1 MNQLSQINKRGLKE
15 VSNRT
20 FLRELQSRLQ
30 EKKIKERELAKIL
43 TELIFT
49 SDEQEST
56 TAYEEWAND
65 PEEQSEIKVWKA
77 TGTDHWDN

>member
-1 MNQLSQINKRGLKE
+1 MNQLTSKQELKK
-15 VSNRT
+15 VPNRT

-43 TELIFT
+43 TELTFT
-49 SDEQEST
+49 QNEQQLS

-65 PEEQSEIKVWKA
+65 PEEQTEIREWK
-77 TGTDHWDN
+77 

>member
-15 VSNRT
+15 VPNRT

-43 TELIFT
+43 TELIFA
-49 SDEQEST
+49 SNEQEQAA
-56 TAYEEWAND
+56 AYEEWAND
-65 PEEQSEIKVWKA
+65 PEEQTEIKAWKA
-77 TGTDHWDN
+77 TEKDCWDN

>member
-15 VSNRT
+15 VPNRT

-49 SDEQEST
+49 QNEQELT

-65 PEEQSEIKVWKA
+65 PDEQAEIKTWKA
-77 TGTDHWDN
+77 TETDHWDN

>member
-1 MNQLSQINKRGLKE
+1 MKQLSSRQELKK
-15 VSNRT
+15 VPNRT

-43 TELIFT
+43 TELTFIQN
-49 SDEQEST
+49 EQQLT

-65 PEEQSEIKVWKA
+65 PEEQTEIREWKA
-77 TGTDHWDN
+77 TEKDNWDN